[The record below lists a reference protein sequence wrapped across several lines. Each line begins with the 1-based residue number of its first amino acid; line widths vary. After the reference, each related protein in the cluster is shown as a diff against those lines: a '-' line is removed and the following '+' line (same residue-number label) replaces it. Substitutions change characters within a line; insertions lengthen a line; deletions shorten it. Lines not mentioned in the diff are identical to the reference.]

1 MRRALDIVYDASA
14 AFAALCLAA
23 ICVVMLAQA
32 FGREVGL
39 LVRGADDITAWLC
52 AAASFFALGHTFRKG
67 ELVRMGLCIDM
78 LGTRSR
84 RWAELIALSITTVC
98 VGYMTWAAISFVYD
112 SWRFNEVAQGLIKI
126 PIWIPQL
133 SFALGVLILLVA
145 VLDELVAVLRFQT
158 PAYQLA
164 EEERRARGEFSE
176 SV

>member
-1 MRRALDIVYDASA
+1 MRRALDFIYDASA
-14 AFAALCLAA
+14 AFAAACLAA
-23 ICVVMLAQA
+23 ICVVMLVQA

-52 AAASFFALGHTFRKG
+52 AAASFLALAHTFRRG

-78 LGTRSR
+78 LGPKAR
-84 RWAELIALSITTVC
+84 RWAELLALSITAVA

-112 SWRFNEVAQGLIKI
+112 SWKFNEVAQGLIKI

-133 SFALGVLILLVA
+133 SFAFGVLVLLIA
-145 VLDELVAVLRFQT
+145 VLDELVAVLRFET
-158 PAYQLA
+158 PAYQRA
-164 EEERRARGEFSE
+164 EDERRASGDFSE